1 MNLDWQLP
9 PQLEIPPEFI
19 AAVRACKQTID
30 GRYAAKLLWQRG
42 VRDVDLLPGYLDCA
56 KYQPSSPFAFG
67 MEMTAAVERLK
78 KAYIYGE
85 KVTIWGDFDA
95 DGVTATSVLW
105 DGLGQ
110 FFTQI
115 DLAEP
120 TLRERLNYY
129 IPDRMKESHG
139 LNLAGIKK
147 LAAQGTNLI
156 VTCDTG
162 STNLKEVEYATKLGV
177 DVIVTDHHT
186 LPKHRPPVTAII
198 NPRYFEPTH
207 PLFHLSGVAVAYKL
221 VEGLYATLP
230 DIPRQPV
237 EYLLDLV
244 AIGLIADLVQLSG
257 DCRYLAQQGIKRL
270 TLQNQPD
277 IDGFRPGV
285 HQLLKLCKRNGD
297 RPTDISFGIAPRIN
311 AISRIHGDASFG
323 VELLTSKDVD
333 RCQELAAE
341 TELANTRRKEL
352 QKNTTLQVQKKL
364 DELDLSTTSVIVIVD
379 NNWSPGVLG
388 LVAGQIAQEHG
399 KPAILLSTTSDADSG
414 KEKVQIAR
422 GSARS
427 TQNIDLYQLVN
438 SQAHLLNS
446 FGGHPFAAGLSINVD
461 NIPLFTEAIDR
472 QLRSS
477 IGQISAPAI
486 AIDLVVTCAELNAL
500 KGRELFEDLLALEPY
515 GMGNPVPKLLI
526 RNCTFEEIRN
536 KNIKDFKGNT
546 VRYIRTTFKL
556 SDSSTDLRFP
566 GLWWGHY
573 EHEIPRVN
581 CDAIVELDF
590 NSYEKRFEV
599 RLVEVR
605 PVVTESQPQIGN
617 RQHPLKILD
626 FRKESVPSSIESDAI
641 VWVKECPKD
650 WAELQTYYRQA
661 IYTNSKLALDYQ
673 TANLTI
679 SREIFQTLVG
689 IAKYLAQHNRSVN
702 LQKLKAK
709 LAIGDRSLKL
719 GLEALTE
726 LGFRSSFDLQ
736 ANAVKIESAPQSTTQ
751 NFDLYS
757 LPLVHALLAAI
768 EEEQF
773 QRQYF
778 LQVPV
783 YTLESVL
790 EATLVGKPTPVSERE
805 RVAVVERE
813 LSIDNKQ
820 QQPPK
825 EVLNF

>member
-1 MNLDWQLP
+1 MLDWQLP
-9 PQLEIPPEFI
+9 PYFEIPTEFG
-19 AAVRACKQTID
+19 AAVRACKPTIN
-30 GRYAAKLLWQRG
+30 GKYAAKLLWQRG
-42 VRDVDLLPGYLDCA
+42 VRDLDLLPGYLDCT

-115 DLAEP
+115 
-120 TLRERLNYY
+120 ERLDYY

-139 LNLAGIKK
+139 LNIAGIKK
-147 LAAQGTNLI
+147 LATQGTNLI

-162 STNLKEVEYATKLGV
+162 STNINEVEYAAKLGI
-177 DVIVTDHHT
+177 DVIITDHHT
-186 LPKHRPPVTAII
+186 LPKQRPPVAAII
-198 NPRYFEPTH
+198 NPRYFEDSH

-230 DIPRQPV
+230 DIPQQPV

-244 AIGLIADLVQLSG
+244 AIGLIADLVQLKG

-270 TLQNQPD
+270 TLQNQVD

-323 VELLTSKDVD
+323 VELLTSKNVD
-333 RCQELAAE
+333 RCHELSAE

-379 NNWSPGVLG
+379 NHWSPGVLG

-414 KEKVQIAR
+414 KEKVKIAR

-446 FGGHPFAAGLSINVD
+446 FGGHPFAAGLSINIE
-461 NIPLFTEAIDR
+461 NISIFTEAINQ
-472 QLRSS
+472 QLYAAS
-477 IGQISAPAI
+477 GQIPAPSI
-486 AIDLVVTCAELNAL
+486 ATDLIVTCAELNRSS
-500 KGRELFEDLLALEPY
+500 GRELFEDLLLLEPY

-526 RNCTFEEIRN
+526 RNCVFKEIRN

-546 VRYIRTTFKL
+546 VRYIRTTFEL
-556 SDSSTDLRFP
+556 SDSTTDARFP
-566 GLWWGHY
+566 GMWWGHY

-605 PVVTESQPQIGN
+605 PTIVAGDNASSEP
-617 RQHPLKILD
+617 RQQQTLNILD
-626 FRKESVPSSIESDAI
+626 FRQDPIPVDIESEPI
-641 VWVKECPKD
+641 VWVKECPKNWD
-650 WAELQTYYRQA
+650 ELRSYCRQA
-661 IYTNSKLALDYQ
+661 IYTKSKLALNYQ
-673 TANLTI
+673 TSSSTS
-679 SREIFQTLVG
+679 SREVFQNLVG
-689 IAKYLAQHNRSVN
+689 IAKYLVQTSESVN
-702 LQKLKAK
+702 LVKLKTK
-709 LAIGDRSLKL
+709 LKIGDRALTL
-719 GLEALTE
+719 GLDALAE
-726 LGFRSSFDLQ
+726 LGFCLSLDSRTNLVAMSFDPTALQ
-736 ANAVKIESAPQSTTQ
+736 VEM
-751 NFDLYS
+751 YS
-757 LPLVHALLAAI
+757 LMTVRAFITAI

-773 QRQYF
+773 QRNYF
-778 LQVPV
+778 FQVPV
-783 YTLESVL
+783 YAIESL
-790 EATLVGKPTPVSERE
+790 LGATMHGKPTLNPARE
-805 RVAVVERE
+805 GE
-813 LSIDNKQ
+813 STTNKQPSTNNKQ

>member
-1 MNLDWQLP
+1 VNQDWQLP
-9 PQLEIPPEFI
+9 PHLELPPEFI
-19 AAVRACKQTID
+19 NAVRACKPTIN
-30 GRYAAKLLWQRG
+30 GKYAAKLLWQRG
-42 VRDVDLLPGYLDCA
+42 VRDSELLPGYLDCH
-56 KYQPSSPFAFG
+56 KYQPSNPFAFG
-67 MEMTAAVERLK
+67 MEMTAAVARLK
-78 KAYIYGE
+78 NAYIYGE

-110 FFTQI
+110 FFAQK
-115 DLAEP
+115 
-120 TLRERLNYY
+120 ERLNYY

-139 LNLAGIKK
+139 LNLAGIKQ

-162 STNLKEVEYATKLGV
+162 STNIKEAEYATKLGI
-177 DVIVTDHHT
+177 DIIVTDHHT
-186 LPKHRPPVTAII
+186 LPPQRPPVAAII
-198 NPRYFEPTH
+198 NPRYFAATH

-221 VEGLYATLP
+221 VEALYATLP
-230 DIPRQPV
+230 DLPRQPV

-257 DCRYLAQQGIKRL
+257 DCRYLAQKGIERL
-270 TLQNQPD
+270 TLQNQAD

-285 HQLLKLCKRNGD
+285 HQLLKLCKKNGD

-323 VELLTSKDVD
+323 VELLTSKDRD

-352 QKNTTLQVQKKL
+352 QKDTTLKVQKKL
-364 DELDLSTTSVIVIVD
+364 EELDLSTTSVIVICD

-399 KPAILLSTTSDADSG
+399 KPTILLSTTSDADAG
-414 KEKVQIAR
+414 KEKAKVAR

-461 NIPLFTEAIDR
+461 NISLFTEAIDR
-472 QLRSS
+472 QLRAAL
-477 IGQISAPAI
+477 GEISAPTI
-486 AIDLVVTCAELNAL
+486 ATDLVVTCAELSASG
-500 KGRELFEDLLALEPY
+500 GRQLFEELLALEPY

-526 RNCTFEEIRN
+526 RNCRFANIRN

-546 VRYIRTTFKL
+546 VRYIRTTFEL
-556 SDSSTDLRFP
+556 TDETTESGFP
-566 GLWWGHY
+566 GMWWGHY
-573 EHEIPRVN
+573 EHEIPRVD

-590 NSYEKRFEV
+590 NSYEKRCEV

-605 PVVTESQPQIGN
+605 PVVIDRQQLNN
-617 RQHPLKILD
+617 RQFALQVLD
-626 FRKESVPSSIESDAI
+626 FRREPVPERIESESI
-641 VWVKECPKD
+641 VWVRSCPHD
-650 WAELQTYYRQA
+650 WAELQAYCRQA
-661 IYTNSKLALDYQ
+661 IYTSSKLALAYQ
-673 TANLTI
+673 TASTTSSQVMLEN
-679 SREIFQTLVG
+679 LVG
-689 IAKYLAQHNRSVN
+689 IAKYLVQTGESVN
-702 LQKLKAK
+702 LHKLKTK
-709 LAIGDRSLKL
+709 LNISDRTLKL
-719 GLEALTE
+719 GLDALVE
-726 LGFRSSFDLQ
+726 LGFSLSFDSRTETISLR
-736 ANAVKIESAPQSTTQ
+736 AAADLTDKLLV
-751 NFDLYS
+751 LYS
-757 LPLVHALLAAI
+757 VPTVRAFLAAS

-773 QRQYF
+773 QRNYF

-783 YTLESVL
+783 YALESVL
-790 EATLVGKPTPVSERE
+790 GATLAGKPTPVSERDLE
-805 RVAVVERE
+805 TTPDRP
-813 LSIDNKQ
+813 LPTSNKQ